1 MALSM
6 DYGFVLFRPLCEVRG
21 VALSPP
27 PPTTGEDVARLQE
40 GHVLLQGRSCCC

>member
-27 PPTTGEDVARLQE
+27 PTTGEDVARLQE